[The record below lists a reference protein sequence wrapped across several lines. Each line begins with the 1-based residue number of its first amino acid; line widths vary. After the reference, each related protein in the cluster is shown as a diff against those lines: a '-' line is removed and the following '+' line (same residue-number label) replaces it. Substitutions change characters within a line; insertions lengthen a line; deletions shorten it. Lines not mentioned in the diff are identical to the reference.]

1 MYEATVLKKNSKNA
15 KVVVKADGKTIG
27 KPIEFRVDKI
37 PNPEA
42 AVGGKD
48 EGRMSKS
55 KLLKAQGVA
64 AKLKNFPF
72 DLKYEVI
79 SYDVRLQVGEF
90 PKTFTYKGTNLIK
103 DDLRDKIR
111 KLKSG
116 SSVTFQNI
124 RAKGP
129 DGVKK
134 CKPVLLEIQ

>member
-1 MYEATVLKKNSKNA
+1 M
-15 KVVVKADGKTIG
+15 KADGKAIG

-37 PNPEA
+37 PNPSA

-79 SYDVRLQVGEF
+79 SYDVRLQVGQF

-124 RAKGP
+124 KAKGP

-134 CKPVLLEIQ
+134 CNAVVLEIQ

>member
-1 MYEATVLKKNSKNA
+1 MNA
-15 KVVVKADGKTIG
+15 A
-27 KPIEFRVDKI
+27 EDKI
-37 PNPEA
+37 PNPSA

-48 EGRMSKS
+48 DGRMSKS

-79 SYDVRLQVGEF
+79 SYDVKLQVGQF
-90 PKTFTYKGTNLIK
+90 PKTFSYKNTNLIK

-124 RAKGP
+124 KARGP
-129 DGVKK
+129 DGIKK
-134 CKPVLLEIQ
+134 CNVISLEVQ